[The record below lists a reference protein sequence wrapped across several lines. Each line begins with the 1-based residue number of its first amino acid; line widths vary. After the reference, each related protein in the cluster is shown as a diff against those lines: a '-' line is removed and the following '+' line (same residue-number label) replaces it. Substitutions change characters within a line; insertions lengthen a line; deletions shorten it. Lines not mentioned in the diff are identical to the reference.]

1 MTAGYTIRPFATT
14 EEFRACVELQEE
26 TWGVGFSER
35 VSPAI
40 LKVSQILGGVSS
52 GAYDA
57 GDRLVG
63 FVFGMTGVRDGEVV
77 HWSDMLAVRP
87 EIRDSGLGRRLKEY
101 QRDEVMG
108 RGVQKMFWTF
118 DPLQSRNAHLNV
130 TKLGAVVREYR
141 ENMYGDTDSPLH
153 QGIGTDRFVALWLL
167 ASERVRERLASPD
180 AVGDPSEATG
190 RAAGGAPDLPGGSSG
205 GGAAL
210 GASKLLADAPKA
222 LGAET
227 GGGHPR
233 PSDPVLS
240 LHVPAVAVSIPAEI
254 GALMKDDLPLAVAW
268 REATRAVFTHYLSAG
283 WEVREFMRGD
293 PTSTYLVC
301 APPLVS

>member
-1 MTAGYTIRPFATT
+1 MTPGYTIRPFVTA
-14 EEFRACVELQEE
+14 EEYRACVGLQEE

-40 LKVSQILGGVSS
+40 LKVSQILGGVAS

-57 GDRLVG
+57 AGRLVG

-87 EIRDSGLGRRLKEY
+87 EARDSGLGRRLKEY
-101 QRDEVMG
+101 QREEVMA
-108 RGVQKMFWTF
+108 RGVRKMFWTF
-118 DPLQSRNAHLNV
+118 DPLQSRNAHLNIA
-130 TKLGAVVREYR
+130 KLGAVVREYR

-153 QGIGTDRFVALWLL
+153 RGIGTDRCVALWLL
-167 ASERVRERLASPD
+167 GSERVRARLAHDGPAAD
-180 AVGDPSEATG
+180 RTDVTVRLREGRVGRGPFGAGKTAS
-190 RAAGGAPDLPGGSSG
+190 GGA
-205 GGAAL
+205 
-210 GASKLLADAPKA
+210 LLLQDTPIA

-227 GGGHPR
+227 GGVHPR
-233 PSDPVLS
+233 PSAPVLS
-240 LHVPAVAVSIPAEI
+240 LTAPAVAVSVPAEI
-254 GALMKDDLPLAVAW
+254 GALMKDDLSLAVAW
-268 REATRAVFTHYLSAG
+268 REATRAVFLHYLSAG
-283 WEVREFMRGD
+283 WEVREFVRGD